1 MIELSK
7 AELKEMLESF
17 PYLQFISTKH
27 HVFMEPEKLAMAHLR
42 QIRRK
47 NIKTYRWCSDA

>member
-7 AELKEMLESF
+7 AELKEMLKDF
-17 PYLQFISTKH
+17 PYLKYVVTKN
-27 HVFMEPEKLAMAHLR
+27 HVFMEREPLAVTHLR

-47 NIKTYRWCSDA
+47 NIKTCRWCSDA